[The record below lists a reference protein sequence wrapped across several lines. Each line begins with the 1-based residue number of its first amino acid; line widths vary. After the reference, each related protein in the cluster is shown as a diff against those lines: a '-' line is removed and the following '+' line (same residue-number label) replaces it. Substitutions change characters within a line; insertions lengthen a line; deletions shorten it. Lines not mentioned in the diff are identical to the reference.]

1 MGVSAAELHEQLSW
15 YWEQQL
21 WPGLVGLTDAEL
33 HHRSAAGTVGARLE
47 QIGHLLAQRT
57 SFHFGDRSLTDDRL
71 PTASTAVET
80 LALLDS
86 AWAGWDQ
93 GILAVDAQRLARAH
107 QGPPG
112 TADERYPLWAIVLH
126 VNREVVHLGGQVL
139 LLLALQRASGPA

>member
-1 MGVSAAELHEQLSW
+1 MEVGAAELHEQLSW
-15 YWEQQL
+15 FWEQQL
-21 WPGLVGLTDAEL
+21 RPGLVGLTDAEL
-33 HHRSAAGTVGARLE
+33 NHCSAAGTVGGRLE

-71 PTASTAVET
+71 PTVGTAVEAV
-80 LALLDS
+80 ALLDS
-86 AWAGWDQ
+86 AWAGWDA
-93 GILAVDAQRLARAH
+93 GVLGVDAQRLARAH

-139 LLLALQRASGPA
+139 VLLELQRAS